1 MLHLSRRV
9 DCASILSLLPKRRV
23 LCWTHLALEKT
34 KISGVQVSLRQCSQ
48 GGRCKEASEETTPW
62 SNYVEQLLILSR
74 KMRTKSM
81 ILISMS
87 LSTAVLRGFTTLTSR
102 FTSYLSR
109 ITKKQKLAN
118 NVKWTSQE
126 PYQLLLGTYVSC
138 TRSDTCTRWKTL
150 VTVKSTAIHPN
161 ANKESQAVL
170 MPNQRALW
178 ANSWIDRW
186 LTWFFGLCLMLSGL
200 GNFVVDCHI

>member
-1 MLHLSRRV
+1 
-9 DCASILSLLPKRRV
+9 
-23 LCWTHLALEKT
+23 
-34 KISGVQVSLRQCSQ
+34 
-48 GGRCKEASEETTPW
+48 
-62 SNYVEQLLILSR
+62 
-74 KMRTKSM
+74 MRTKSM

-138 TRSDTCTRWKTL
+138 TRSDTYTRWKTL

-161 ANKESQAVL
+161 AYKESQAVL

-200 GNFVVDCHI
+200 GNFVVDCHIWSMSSNSVFANVAKKHSNVGIRRHHNWNDHAITFDKGGWCHVF